1 MAAINRMKEHLKGL
15 DTLRAIAALVVV
27 IGHIELIKKNNN
39 ITSFDY
45 APSGHIAVVLFFVLS
60 GFLITF
66 LLSKELD
73 STSTISFKK
82 FYMRRILRIW
92 PLYYLILLISIL
104 IIPAKQSIIS
114 YILCF
119 TIFPNVAHAIGEGWA
134 SSPQIW
140 SIGVEEQFYLLWPI
154 ILYFIFFLNKRLIVP
169 ILLTLIVTYTVLP
182 HLLGFINV
190 RYFQSE
196 SMYILETLFY
206 VTKYNCIALGSC
218 IGLLYARRNSWIQ
231 IFNSNTFLVIIT
243 SLAASMWLFRFEH
256 KYFTDEI
263 FAVLF
268 AILILGV
275 IGSKTFNIDS
285 TLTKFLGKISYGIYM
300 YHWLVILIV
309 IELLPIE
316 ANIVS
321 YNFKLYGIV
330 LTTTILI
337 SYLSYSF
344 FEKRFLNLKSK
355 YRIEKS
361 H

>member
-1 MAAINRMKEHLKGL
+1 MKEHLKGL

-134 SSPQIW
+134 
-140 SIGVEEQFYLLWPI
+140 F
-154 ILYFIFFLNKRLIVP
+154 
-169 ILLTLIVTYTVLP
+169 
-182 HLLGFINV
+182 
-190 RYFQSE
+190 
-196 SMYILETLFY
+196 
-206 VTKYNCIALGSC
+206 
-218 IGLLYARRNSWIQ
+218 
-231 IFNSNTFLVIIT
+231 
-243 SLAASMWLFRFEH
+243 
-256 KYFTDEI
+256 
-263 FAVLF
+263 
-268 AILILGV
+268 
-275 IGSKTFNIDS
+275 
-285 TLTKFLGKISYGIYM
+285 
-300 YHWLVILIV
+300 
-309 IELLPIE
+309 
-316 ANIVS
+316 
-321 YNFKLYGIV
+321 
-330 LTTTILI
+330 
-337 SYLSYSF
+337 
-344 FEKRFLNLKSK
+344 
-355 YRIEKS
+355 
-361 H
+361 